1 MAAHTLN
8 EVIINGQTADCS
20 AENLIFLNGEID
32 VDANK
37 PSVSGTYNIKSIVIP
52 ATTTNIAIFDGVV
65 GALSIVIYS
74 DGNIVFVGKCY
85 ISQRGIKGNGH
96 SVIYDGI
103 SLDLLAEKNV
113 WSEQLKNKRLRDLWN
128 DATLT
133 YDLNPPT
140 WSAQQFTRQ
149 LVFPA
154 STAIKNGRF
163 TTANSNNT
171 FRFTWR
177 YFKNATPACTND
189 TFYPPFAN
197 VPENYVFPVMWFE
210 LSPHI
215 NVADVV
221 KEMFRS
227 VGYTIQSRFWNESDL
242 ANRLYM
248 PLTHVSMRPIDLDKR
263 YSRVGQDTVISIPY
277 AGGGSTI
284 ATYNFD
290 KIIKQGARNN
300 FDLTTDG
307 YTISDNGTYQLAFR
321 CKRNNGIA
329 IIRLKRS
336 INGTVTT
343 IATANV
349 FGSELVS
356 LFATDTVTP
365 VNTSFYFI
373 EYTASANPGT
383 TLTLADGEFEA
394 TLQESNPQIG
404 YKYNMHEQIRP
415 DLNCM
420 DMLLGLSGLFNLVFD
435 ADEANKVIYIEPQ
448 DNWIENFINGDG
460 DLEYKNWDGFY
471 SNIKDAN
478 NEVDIAKTA
487 NERFEKVD
495 NLQTLT
501 YKSDNLDP
509 TVNTLEQQTGGTLF
523 GVSYQLT
530 NGAHTGAESVT
541 ENKFFAP
548 TLMQEVLQLTVGQ
561 PTFVPIAWSKD
572 LTDNEPTSIVQ
583 DTEPRL
589 LLLRD
594 TTDNE
599 HYVDGEDDG
608 AHPNQGAPFIIVSPL
623 LPFEPFSNVP
633 LSILSYSNE
642 QGKTGLLQRFH
653 GKRLERMNKGRTLD
667 IELRID
673 RSEYNDRIFQT
684 KRYIYNS
691 LYIPNYYRDYNPM
704 KVTGVKWRFTEDAT
718 FDATAAENIINSS
731 TQTVLTNGN

>member
-8 EVIINGQTADCS
+8 TVIINGQTADCS
-20 AENLIFLNGEID
+20 SENLIFLNGEID

-65 GALSIVIYS
+65 GALPIVVYS

-103 SLDLLAEKNV
+103 SLDLLAESNV
-113 WSEQLKNKRLRDLWN
+113 WSERLKNKRVRDLWIDRKMEYR
-128 DATLT
+128 DAFGTLQEMAFNNT
-133 YDLNPPT
+133 NVQYTSVGVSDGFFNL
-140 WSAQQFTRQ
+140 S
-149 LVFPA
+149 
-154 STAIKNGRF
+154 IGG
-163 TTANSNNT
+163 ANST
-171 FRFTWR
+171 FRFVWR
-177 YFKNATPACTND
+177 YFKNTTPACTND
-189 TFYPPFAN
+189 THYPPYSN
-197 VPENYVFPVMWFE
+197 IPENQVFPIMWFE

-215 NVADVV
+215 NIADVV

-227 VGYTIQSRFWNESDL
+227 VGYTMQSRFWNDTEL

-248 PLTHVSMRPIDLDKR
+248 PLPHVSMRPIDLDKR
-263 YSRVGQDTVISIPY
+263 YSRVGQDNAIVIPTGTSV
-277 AGGGSTI
+277 T

-290 KIIKQGARNN
+290 KVLKQGARNN
-300 FDLTTDG
+300 FDLTTDH
-307 YTISDNGTYQLAFR
+307 YTISDAGIYQIAFK
-321 CKRNNGIA
+321 CKRSVGVFTA
-329 IIRLKRS
+329 RLKRTV
-336 INGTVTT
+336 NGVTT
-343 IATANV
+343 TLATSSA
-349 FGSELVS
+349 FGTQLIS
-356 LFATDTVTP
+356 LFHEDTVTP

-373 EYTASANPGT
+373 EYEGTAISMP
-383 TLTLADGEFEA
+383 LTVTDGEFEV
-394 TLQESNPQIG
+394 TLKESNPYFG

-448 DNWIENFINGDG
+448 DNWIETYHDG
-460 DLEYKNWDGFY
+460 AGADVVANWDGFY
-471 SNIKDAN
+471 SAIKDAN
-478 NEVDIAKTA
+478 SEVDIAKTA

-509 TVNTLEQQTGGTLF
+509 TVKTLEQQTGGTLF

-530 NGAHTGAESVT
+530 NGAHTGAENVT

-594 TTDNE
+594 TLNNE

-608 AHPNQGAPFIIVSPL
+608 ANPNQGAPFIIVSPL
-623 LPFEPFSNVP
+623 LPFEPYMNEKGFC
-633 LSILSYSNE
+633 LSYSNE

-673 RSEYNDRIFQT
+673 RAEYNDRIFQT
-684 KRYIYNS
+684 KRYIYNN
-691 LYIPNYYRDYNPM
+691 LYIPNYYRDWNPM
-704 KVTGVKWRFTEDAT
+704 KVTGVKWRFTEDAV
-718 FDATAAENIINSS
+718 FDATAATNIINST